1 MTTVHLTLS
10 EALLGFSRVVV
21 AHLDGRGIKV
31 SSPKG
36 KIVKPSDSIVF
47 RGEGMPILRT
57 GGKGDLFVL
66 FEIEMPAES
75 WLASIDQKVGFVL
88 AYQYTIPHSLLTRRL
103 RSYCHL
109 KNRPLFQMSARS
121 MKAAMNRP
129 TLRK

>member
-47 RGEGMPILRT
+47 RGEGMPTLN
-57 GGKGDLFVL
+57 GSGKGDLYIL
-66 FEIEMPAES
+66 FEIEMPTES
-75 WLASIDQKVGFVL
+75 WLASVDQVVRAGYHACL
-88 AYQYTIPHSLLTRRL
+88 TSLMITF
-103 RSYCHL
+103 S
-109 KNRPLFQMSARS
+109 Q
-121 MKAAMNRP
+121 
-129 TLRK
+129 TLGKLLP